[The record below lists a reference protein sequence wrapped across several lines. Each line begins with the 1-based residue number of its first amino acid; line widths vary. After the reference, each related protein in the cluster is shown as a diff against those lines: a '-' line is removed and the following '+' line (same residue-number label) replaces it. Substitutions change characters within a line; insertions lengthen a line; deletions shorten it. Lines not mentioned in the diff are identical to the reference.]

1 MRALVWAERLDA
13 IDFPKIVERLGQAAE
28 TEMGRARVAGL
39 RPHPSLQRLEAMQAA
54 VREASGL
61 STQGEASLAGAGPV
75 GRWAGMASK
84 GGVLDGERLWQ
95 AAATLRIAE
104 RVIGLIRVSPL
115 SSLQRALA
123 SVQVPTGLA
132 DQLEHAVREDG
143 SLHDH
148 ASGALMTIR
157 RRMREEARA
166 LDTMFERI
174 LSQPSWAP
182 YLQERIVTQRLGRR
196 VVPVKIEFRNKVRG
210 LVHDQSA
217 SGQTV
222 FVEPLEAVQ
231 HQNRL
236 TMLEHDEA
244 DEIDRIMTLLSQA
257 IGEHRVSLQRLQ
269 NRLGWLDEMLA
280 KARYGRAVDGI
291 LPSLGG
297 DQLIIR
303 QARHPLLSLPVPI
316 TLELSA
322 DKPIIVISGPNTG
335 GKTVSLKTT
344 GLMVAMAMTGMMV
357 PCAEGSRIPLYKQLW
372 LDIGDEQSIEQ
383 NLSTFS
389 GHLSRLIP
397 MMEHAQSGDLC
408 LVDEMGG
415 GTDPDEGGILAEA
428 MIERL
433 RERGAQAVVSTHLGR
448 LKLMAYHVEGI
459 ENAQVE
465 FDRETLRPTYR
476 LLTGLPG
483 SSHALYIAQ
492 RLGMPASVLER
503 ARAKVDPETE
513 AMQRA
518 VADLEGI
525 QAEVRE
531 ATRQLGLRGK
541 ELEQQSEELRRLE
554 DRLRREREEMRE
566 RGLNAWRR
574 QLDDVNRRFNAAV
587 EAVRNAEATE
597 RQRAMEALRTA
608 FREVQEMPAGIRP
621 PKSDSDRPPEVGD
634 WVAVEGV
641 NDPAKVVEIHGT
653 TATVEVSGLRLKL
666 PVGDVRRTEVKP
678 VVTRP
683 APRER
688 SSVQSRLG
696 ATAGTEVDLR
706 GMTVDDAL
714 FACDRYLEE
723 AVLGDVPWVR
733 IIHGKG
739 TGALRRAIQEQLVS
753 DPRIVQYRLGGAG
766 EGGDGVTIAYLEA
779 PSDQLG

>member
-1 MRALVWAERLDA
+1 
-13 IDFPKIVERLGQAAE
+13 
-28 TEMGRARVAGL
+28 
-39 RPHPSLQRLEAMQAA
+39 
-54 VREASGL
+54 
-61 STQGEASLAGAGPV
+61 
-75 GRWAGMASK
+75 
-84 GGVLDGERLWQ
+84 
-95 AAATLRIAE
+95 
-104 RVIGLIRVSPL
+104 
-115 SSLQRALA
+115 
-123 SVQVPTGLA
+123 
-132 DQLEHAVREDG
+132 
-143 SLHDH
+143 
-148 ASGALMTIR
+148 
-157 RRMREEARA
+157 
-166 LDTMFERI
+166 
-174 LSQPSWAP
+174 
-182 YLQERIVTQRLGRR
+182 
-196 VVPVKIEFRNKVRG
+196 
-210 LVHDQSA
+210 
-217 SGQTV
+217 
-222 FVEPLEAVQ
+222 
-231 HQNRL
+231 
-236 TMLEHDEA
+236 
-244 DEIDRIMTLLSQA
+244 
-257 IGEHRVSLQRLQ
+257 
-269 NRLGWLDEMLA
+269 
-280 KARYGRAVDGI
+280 
-291 LPSLGG
+291 
-297 DQLIIR
+297 
-303 QARHPLLSLPVPI
+303 
-316 TLELSA
+316 
-322 DKPIIVISGPNTG
+322 
-335 GKTVSLKTT
+335 
-344 GLMVAMAMTGMMV
+344 
-357 PCAEGSRIPLYKQLW
+357 
-372 LDIGDEQSIEQ
+372 
-383 NLSTFS
+383 
-389 GHLSRLIP
+389 
-397 MMEHAQSGDLC
+397 
-408 LVDEMGG
+408 
-415 GTDPDEGGILAEA
+415 
-428 MIERL
+428 
-433 RERGAQAVVSTHLGR
+433 
-448 LKLMAYHVEGI
+448 
-459 ENAQVE
+459 
-465 FDRETLRPTYR
+465 
-476 LLTGLPG
+476 
-483 SSHALYIAQ
+483 
-492 RLGMPASVLER
+492 
-503 ARAKVDPETE
+503 
-513 AMQRA
+513 MQRA

-739 TGALRRAIQEQLVS
+739 TGALRRAIQEKLVS